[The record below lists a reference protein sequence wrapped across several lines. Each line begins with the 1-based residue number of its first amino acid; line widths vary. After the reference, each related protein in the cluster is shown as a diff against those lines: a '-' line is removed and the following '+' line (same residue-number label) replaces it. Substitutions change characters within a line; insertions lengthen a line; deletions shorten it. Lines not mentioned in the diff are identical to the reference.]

1 MVFKRGGLCLPEYR
15 YTAKDFSGKIFN
27 GVIEADNPEAFYRT
41 LKERSQFCLN
51 VKEAGRQSMNI
62 SLTGNKLKLKDLSIF
77 CRQFSTML
85 TAGLPVIKC
94 LDILYE
100 QTANKQF
107 RSIIL
112 NVYEAVQRGDSLSRA
127 MKGQKNAFPLLFLN
141 MIEAGEA
148 SGSLDAV
155 MQRLADQFEKDSKIQ
170 NKVSQALVY
179 PAFLAGLTVVVVIVL
194 LTFVLPTFL
203 KMFSQFGGKM
213 PITTQILLA
222 ISGALTNYWYIFIA
236 GIILITVLWSTF
248 LKSRSGRIMWDKFK
262 LRLPVLGKILL
273 IVESSRFARTL
284 ASLFS
289 SGMPI
294 IQSIEIVA
302 KIMKNSYIQNGL
314 YQVNEDVRRGVS
326 ISASVKKLNIFPLML
341 CSMLSIGEESGN
353 MDDILNKTA
362 AYYDEESDTA
372 ISKMVALLEPVMIVT
387 LAVVVGFIIISV
399 ITPVFSIYSNIN
411 SGGGG

>member
-1 MVFKRGGLCLPEYR
+1 
-15 YTAKDFSGKIFN
+15 
-27 GVIEADNPEAFYRT
+27 
-41 LKERSQFCLN
+41 
-51 VKEAGRQSMNI
+51 
-62 SLTGNKLKLKDLSIF
+62 
-77 CRQFSTML
+77 
-85 TAGLPVIKC
+85 
-94 LDILYE
+94 
-100 QTANKQF
+100 
-107 RSIIL
+107 
-112 NVYEAVQRGDSLSRA
+112 
-127 MKGQKNAFPLLFLN
+127 
-141 MIEAGEA
+141 
-148 SGSLDAV
+148 
-155 MQRLADQFEKDSKIQ
+155 
-170 NKVSQALVY
+170 LVY

-203 KMFSQFGGKM
+203 KMFSQFGGKV

-222 ISGALTNYWYIFIA
+222 ISGAITNYWYIII
-236 GIILITVLWSTF
+236 GVIILISVLWSTF
-248 LKSRSGRIMWDKFK
+248 LKSRSGRLMWDRFK

-273 IVESSRFARTL
+273 VVESSRFARTL

-289 SGMPI
+289 SGMPV

-302 KIMKNSYIQNGL
+302 KIMKNSYIKNGL

-387 LAVVVGFIIISV
+387 LAVIVGFIIISI

-411 SGGGG
+411 NGGGA

>member
-1 MVFKRGGLCLPEYR
+1 
-15 YTAKDFSGKIFN
+15 
-27 GVIEADNPEAFYRT
+27 
-41 LKERSQFCLN
+41 
-51 VKEAGRQSMNI
+51 
-62 SLTGNKLKLKDLSIF
+62 
-77 CRQFSTML
+77 
-85 TAGLPVIKC
+85 
-94 LDILYE
+94 
-100 QTANKQF
+100 
-107 RSIIL
+107 
-112 NVYEAVQRGDSLSRA
+112 VQRGDSLSRA